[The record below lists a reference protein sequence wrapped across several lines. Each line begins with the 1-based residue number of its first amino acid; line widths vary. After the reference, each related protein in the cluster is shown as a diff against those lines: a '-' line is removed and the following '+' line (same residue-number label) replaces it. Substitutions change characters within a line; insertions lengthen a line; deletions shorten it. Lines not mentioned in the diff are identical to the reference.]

1 VTNSGKLAG
10 YDDALDVV
18 VTDQL
23 EGHLEINFGTIVA
36 PDWDTSA
43 TTVGVFSAKYIA
55 NGGVLAPGA
64 SSTITFT
71 ATITRPIDFTEVTI
85 PALLN
90 TACVSTSGVE
100 VSTENNCSEDATPI
114 EAVAL
119 DPEATCR
126 NNILTMDY
134 SIPLYGNPASPGQPI
149 TVAMI
154 WWAPGGYRDQDLS
167 IDAMDTAALLANGAI
182 RVDYVKT
189 PAGWKQ
195 GQLIEGFVYWPGVSF
210 TPDGTITAYPGRYK
224 TSDGRWVLNP
234 SAPYYNIH
242 EQATV
247 EVRITTS
254 TTRTPFIV
262 DADPTCFPRTGQ
274 LAFTGADSSNWHL
287 MSVVLSGLALVAF
300 LTARRRRIYG

>member
-1 VTNSGKLAG
+1 
-10 YDDALDVV
+10 
-18 VTDQL
+18 
-23 EGHLEINFGTIVA
+23 
-36 PDWDTSA
+36 
-43 TTVGVFSAKYIA
+43 
-55 NGGVLAPGA
+55 
-64 SSTITFT
+64 
-71 ATITRPIDFTEVTI
+71 
-85 PALLN
+85 
-90 TACVSTSGVE
+90 
-100 VSTENNCSEDATPI
+100 
-114 EAVAL
+114 
-119 DPEATCR
+119 
-126 NNILTMDY
+126 MDY

-167 IDAMDTAALLANGAI
+167 IDAMDTAALLANGAL

-274 LAFTGADSSNWHL
+274 LAFTGAASSNWHL